1 MGLPD
6 QRPCGQLA
14 APTFPDTLDVGRSDV
29 DLPGADSSGAR
40 VSDVGLPAGVDSE
53 VVSSDD
59 SSDGDSSDVASSDVD
74 SSDADSSAPSTGE
87 VSHSP
92 PRGA

>member
-6 QRPCGQLA
+6 QRHCGQLA
-14 APTFPDTLDVGRSDV
+14 APTFPDTPDVGRSDV

-40 VSDVGLPAGVDSE
+40 VSDVGRPAGVDSE
-53 VVSSDD
+53 VVSSDDD

-74 SSDADSSAPSTGE
+74 SSDPLTGE